1 VDPHRAA
8 LPLRQERLLLGA
20 VLLVAL
26 GARLLR
32 FERVA
37 VLFNDGPVF
46 LAIAERFAAGDV
58 AGALAH
64 PFHPLYPAAIALGH
78 AVLGPLGVSLER
90 AGAVVSALAGT
101 GAVLALFAFT
111 RRAFGP
117 RVALVAA
124 ALLAVHAGAIEMSG
138 DVQSEGLYLA
148 LFLAAL
154 AALWR
159 ALDEGRAGSAAAAG
173 ALSGLAY
180 LTRPEGLGVAALGA
194 GLAAFGLATGRWPG
208 RRRVGVA
215 ATALVAAALVAAPYV
230 AWLSAQEGTLALT
243 RKKSVSW
250 VVGVPGAQG
259 EPGGLATGQ
268 PGMEAPKIER
278 SAATDAAAAARRAAA
293 DAAGATRRDATPPA
307 ADDPRFDALVAPPW
321 TARGAGAALV
331 DLLQTGRRALRAEM
345 VLLLVAGVVS
355 ARFAAAGAGPGPRAG
370 FLAAIVGLYGVLL
383 FGLATN
389 VGYVSSRHVL
399 PPLVPLLAYAGLGVL
414 ALADRAAGRV
424 SPERAPRRRR
434 AVLAALVG
442 VVAALGLGKALSRL
456 DQRGEVAER
465 RAAEWVR
472 ESGGPG
478 TVVAARKRRVAYY
491 AGAPFVQLRPKRPEG
506 FLRYFD
512 DHAVRFV
519 IVNQSDVPEYVG
531 LAPLV
536 GAALHEVQ
544 RVEAEGETAVVYAYG
559 APPAAAAGGP

>member
-1 VDPHRAA
+1 
-8 LPLRQERLLLGA
+8 
-20 VLLVAL
+20 
-26 GARLLR
+26 
-32 FERVA
+32 
-37 VLFNDGPVF
+37 
-46 LAIAERFAAGDV
+46 
-58 AGALAH
+58 
-64 PFHPLYPAAIALGH
+64 
-78 AVLGPLGVSLER
+78 
-90 AGAVVSALAGT
+90 
-101 GAVLALFAFT
+101 
-111 RRAFGP
+111 
-117 RVALVAA
+117 
-124 ALLAVHAGAIEMSG
+124 
-138 DVQSEGLYLA
+138 
-148 LFLAAL
+148 
-154 AALWR
+154 
-159 ALDEGRAGSAAAAG
+159 
-173 ALSGLAY
+173 
-180 LTRPEGLGVAALGA
+180 
-194 GLAAFGLATGRWPG
+194 
-208 RRRVGVA
+208 
-215 ATALVAAALVAAPYV
+215 
-230 AWLSAQEGTLALT
+230 
-243 RKKSVSW
+243 
-250 VVGVPGAQG
+250 
-259 EPGGLATGQ
+259 
-268 PGMEAPKIER
+268 
-278 SAATDAAAAARRAAA
+278 
-293 DAAGATRRDATPPA
+293 
-307 ADDPRFDALVAPPW
+307 
-321 TARGAGAALV
+321 
-331 DLLQTGRRALRAEM
+331 M

-478 TVVAARKRRVAYY
+478 TVVAARKRRV
-491 AGAPFVQLRPKRPEG
+491 G
-506 FLRYFD
+506 YFD